1 MKAQKKTIWQRL
13 FGGNDVVEVIEPVE
27 KQEPVVIEQV
37 KPEPKPEP
45 IPQKSEEE
53 KKLDD
58 FENQLKN
65 KGKAISAAR
74 DTLYDKKA
82 QLNVMRNNQE
92 KLQGEI
98 NGLEIE
104 LAGIESD
111 WSKATA
117 SERTDLEIRGQK
129 VQQLLAS
136 KKHNLA
142 AQKTS
147 LLTFEKTIDVLEKNI
162 ANKENELATEH
173 TRLESAKTAV
183 AVIALNDEIDS
194 TLSLNHM
201 SVDESGLD
209 VFIERQKVVLEDV
222 STKVSS
228 VSPIGD
234 HMALPFKQRMSKE
247 EEEVEDA
254 EVTPIVE

>member
-1 MKAQKKTIWQRL
+1 MKKKGLLARI
-13 FGGNDVVEVIEPVE
+13 FGGSDVVEVVEKVEKAEPVI
-27 KQEPVVIEQV
+27 IEQV
-37 KPEPKPEP
+37 QKVEPTPPPPKM
-45 IPQKSEEE
+45 SEEE
-53 KKLDD
+53 KKLND
-58 FENQLKN
+58 FETQLKN
-65 KGKAISAAR
+65 KGKAISSAR

-82 QLNVMRNNQE
+82 QLNVMRNNQD

-104 LAGIESD
+104 LAGIEAD
-111 WSKATA
+111 WTKATVA
-117 SERTDLEIRGQK
+117 ERNDLEIRGQK

-136 KKHNLA
+136 KKHNLL

-147 LLTFEKTIDVLEKNI
+147 LVTFEKTIDVLEKNI
-162 ANKENELATEH
+162 SNKENELATEH

-194 TLSLNHM
+194 TLSLTHM

-228 VSPIGD
+228 VSPLGD
-234 HMALPFKQRMSKE
+234 HMALPFKQRMNK
-247 EEEVEDA
+247 EEVEDA